1 MAGPPWLAWLAP
13 LAWPLVL
20 TAPLPWPLVETPTP
34 LLATPLAALGVSK
47 GRSCSMASWKFVEE
61 IFHKAVKLRNFW
73 NPQLTP
79 FFQIGS
85 IYDVY
90 RENNNDYQVIGQVAK
105 KKMKSRFDWEQKY
118 ISRYINLVIIFHHIW
133 VAFFVGPTFWPTFD
147 GKTRHLLTSFTHRNF
162 TNGEPI
168 FSMRRYMS
176 QIIIF
181 DIRLRENSMEV
192 TLWTLIF
199 CSSNGQKHVV
209 LDVFKN
215 HQNHHQL

>member
-105 KKMKSRFDWEQKY
+105 KNEKQIWLGTKIHFKIYEFSNNFPSYLGSFFRWANFLANVWWKNSAPSHQFYPQKFHEWWTH
-118 ISRYINLVIIFHHIW
+118 IFNAEIYFPNHYFWYTPTWKFNGSNTLNSHIL
-133 VAFFVGPTFWPTFD
+133 FIKWP
-147 GKTRHLLTSFTHRNF
+147 KTC
-162 TNGEPI
+162 
-168 FSMRRYMS
+168 
-176 QIIIF
+176 
-181 DIRLRENSMEV
+181 
-192 TLWTLIF
+192 
-199 CSSNGQKHVV
+199 CSWC
-209 LDVFKN
+209 L
-215 HQNHHQL
+215 